1 MTGDQTILN
10 EIKLA
15 VSAVDAGAEVIL
27 FGSRA
32 RGDYKEES
40 DWDVLVLTDRPVER
54 DLKKKIWNRIL
65 QVELEHLIGISTIV
79 RNKRDWDDKLS
90 ATSFYKEVSKDGIL
104 L

>member
-1 MTGDQTILN
+1 MTETQTILN
-10 EIKLA
+10 EIKQA
-15 VSAVDAGAEVIL
+15 VSIVDEEADVIL

-54 DLKKKIWNRIL
+54 DYKKKIWNRIL

-79 RNKRDWDDKLS
+79 RNKKDWNGKLS
-90 ATSFYKEVSKDGIL
+90 VTSFYKEVHKDGIL